1 VQVRK
6 ERVDICRGK
15 AGIFEREQ
23 DTDVQNDGQQNDPA
37 LHGLLPLAHG
47 LALGLFRLREQELCL
62 RLYFV
67 QPQSE
72 VVHRKRRQQ
81 QVYEQF
87 AADQPEKSTVGGEQE
102 VFFSAPRHETVHH
115 ETKRQEHDEKCRRE
129 KGGQRAPFSREQQ
142 RRKLHISSPPVRVRT
157 LRRPVSQ
164 ACGRRK
170 ERLQILRHRFPD
182 GVRGTAVRPGE
193 RLPPAEPPRC
203 MYAVRLLM
211 VLCLPF
217 ALFS

>member
-1 VQVRK
+1 MRK

-23 DTDVQNDGQQNDPA
+23 DADVQNDGQQNDPA

-62 RLYFV
+62 RLYFI
-67 QPQSE
+67 QPQPE
-72 VVHRKRRQQ
+72 IVHGKRRQQ

-87 AADQPEKSTVGGEQE
+87 AADQPEKSAVGGEQE
-102 VFFSAPRHETVHH
+102 VFFPAPRHETVHH

-142 RRKLHISSPPVRVRT
+142 RRKLHISSPPVRIRT

-182 GVRGTAVRPGE
+182 NVRGTAVRPGE
-193 RLPPAEPPRC
+193 RLPPVEPLRC
-203 MYAVRLLM
+203 IYAVRSSM
-211 VLCLPF
+211 VPCLPF